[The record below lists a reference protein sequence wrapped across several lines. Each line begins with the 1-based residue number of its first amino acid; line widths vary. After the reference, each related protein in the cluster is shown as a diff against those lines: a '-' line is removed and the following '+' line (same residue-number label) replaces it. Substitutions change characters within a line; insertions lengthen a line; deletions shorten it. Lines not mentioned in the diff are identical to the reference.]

1 MALARIGLGANLG
14 DAAATVRAASDALG
28 ELGAVRAR
36 SALYGSTPWG
46 GVAQPDFV
54 NAAALLET
62 ALAPLPLLRALQALE
77 RRFGRVPG
85 VRYGP
90 RAIDLDLLA
99 YDALSLAT
107 PELALP
113 HPRLLERAFVL
124 VPLAE
129 IEPAFA
135 AARDALGAADC
146 DVWRIPFPEGRTSKT

>member
-90 RAIDLDLLA
+90 RALDLDLLA

-146 DVWRIPFPEGRTSKT
+146 GVWRIPFPEGRTSKT

>member
-1 MALARIGLGANLG
+1 VALARIGLGANLG
-14 DAAATVRAASDALG
+14 DAAATVLTASEALG
-28 ELGAVRAR
+28 EIGVVRAR

-54 NAAALLET
+54 NAAAVLET

-90 RAIDLDLLA
+90 RTLDLDLLA
-99 YDALSLAT
+99 YDAVTVAT
-107 PELALP
+107 PELVLP
-113 HPRLLERAFVL
+113 HPRLFERAFVL

-129 IEPAFA
+129 IDPAFA
-135 AARDALGAADC
+135 PARDALGPTAHR
-146 DVWRIPFPEGRTSKT
+146 VWRIPFLEGRTSRT